1 MQQML
6 WPDHCIQGTR
16 GCEIEQSVEKDLNR
30 WIASGKGFIVQKGV
44 NPQAEAYSAFAPAQ
58 SVSSSAFPSNMT
70 TNHERSPLASH
81 LLSLGV
87 KRLFVVGLATD
98 YCVRASALD
107 AMLTGGF
114 EAVYIIREGV
124 RAVGDNEATRKC
136 LEEFK
141 HAGVQFVSMEDE
153 VVRRMLTE

>member
-1 MQQML
+1 M
-6 WPDHCIQGTR
+6 
-16 GCEIEQSVEKDLNR
+16 K
-30 WIASGKGFIVQKGV
+30 
-44 NPQAEAYSAFAPAQ
+44 
-58 SVSSSAFPSNMT
+58 
-70 TNHERSPLASH
+70 TNDERSPLASH

-87 KRLFVVGLATD
+87 KKLFVVGLATD

-107 AMLTGGF
+107 AMLAGGF

-124 RAVGDNEATRKC
+124 RAVGGDEATRKC

-153 VVRRMLTE
+153 VVRRMLAE